1 MRRSEMGD
9 RLNRLTCIA
18 RRRGLIQR
26 YSRAKMEAIWS
37 PENRY
42 RKWLDIEILA
52 CEAMAARGEIPE
64 ASMKNIRERAGFDV
78 DRIDEIEK
86 TTKHDVIAFLTS
98 VTEKVGEDGRF
109 IHRGLTSSDILD
121 TSLGLLLREAAEIL
135 IEDLDLLLAAIKKK
149 AFAHQNTLMI
159 GRSHGIHAEPI
170 TFGLKMALWH
180 AEMERNRE
188 RMVRAKETISTGK
201 LSGAVGTFS
210 FVDPAIEEYVCRK
223 LRLKP
228 APVSSQ
234 IVQRDRHAEYFSTL
248 AIIASSIDKFAQE
261 IRLLQRT
268 EVREAEEY
276 FSPGQKGSSA
286 MPHKRNPVLSE
297 NLSGL
302 SRLMRSY
309 AVAALEDVALWH
321 ERDISHSS
329 VERVIGPDATILL
342 DFMLSRFTGLI
353 DQLVVYPKRMLA
365 NLQMTKGVI
374 FSQMVL
380 LKLIEKG
387 ISREGAYAIVQRNA
401 MRSWQEGLEFKDLLL
416 QDDEVMTRLNA
427 DDLAAVFQ
435 VGNFLKQIDFI
446 FNRVFGEKP

>member
-1 MRRSEMGD
+1 MS
-9 RLNRLTCIA
+9 A
-18 RRRGLIQR
+18 V
-26 YSRAKMEAIWS
+26 WS

-42 RKWLDIEILA
+42 RTWLDIEIFA
-52 CEAMAARGEIPE
+52 CEAMARQGTIPKE
-64 ASMKNIRERAGFDV
+64 SLRNIKRKAAFDI

-98 VTEKVGEDGRF
+98 VTENVGPDGRF
-109 IHRGLTSSDILD
+109 IHMGLTSSDILD
-121 TSLGLLLREAAEIL
+121 TSLAVLLKEAADIL
-135 IEDLDLLLAAIKKK
+135 LEDMDQLLGTLRAK
-149 AFAHQNTLMI
+149 AFACKNMVMI

-170 TFGLKMALWH
+170 TFGLKMALWYQ
-180 AEMERNRE
+180 EMERNRQ
-188 RMVRAKETISTGK
+188 RLVRARESIACGK
-201 LSGAVGTFS
+201 ISGAVGTFS
-210 FVDPAIEEYVCRK
+210 FVDPGVEAHVCRK
-223 LRLKP
+223 LGLKP

-234 IVQRDRHAEYFSTL
+234 IVQRDRHAEYFCTL
-248 AIIASSIDKFAQE
+248 AIIASSLDKFAQE

-297 NLSGL
+297 NISGL
-302 SRLMRSY
+302 ARLMRSY

-342 DFMLSRFTGLI
+342 DFMLGRFNGMMAN
-353 DQLVVYPKRMLA
+353 LVLYPDRMLA
-365 NLQMTKGVI
+365 NLNMTHGIV

-387 ISREGAYAIVQRNA
+387 MSREDAYAVIQKHA
-401 MRSWQEGLEFKDLLL
+401 MRSWTEGTEFKALLMK
-416 QDDEVMTRLNA
+416 DKKVMACMDRREL
-427 DDLAAVFQ
+427 DAVFR
-435 VGNFLKQIDFI
+435 VDHFLRNIDFI
-446 FNRVFGEKP
+446 FNRVFGGHQ

>member
-1 MRRSEMGD
+1 M
-9 RLNRLTCIA
+9 IP
-18 RRRGLIQR
+18 R
-26 YSRAKMEAIWS
+26 YSRERMAAVWS

-42 RKWLDIEILA
+42 RTWLDIEIRA
-52 CEAMAARGEIPE
+52 CEAMARRGEIPA
-64 ASMKNIRERAGFDV
+64 ASLRRIKARAGFDV
-78 DRIDEIEK
+78 ARIDEIEK

-109 IHRGLTSSDILD
+109 IHMGLTSSDILD
-121 TSLGLLLREAAEIL
+121 TSLAILLREAAGIL
-135 IEDLDLLLAAIKKK
+135 IEDLDQLLEVLKKK
-149 AFAHQNTLMI
+149 AFAHKQTVMI

-180 AEMERNRE
+180 QEMQRNRE
-188 RMVRAKETISTGK
+188 RMVRARETVSVGK
-201 LSGAVGTFS
+201 IAGAVGTFS
-210 FVDPAIEEYVCRK
+210 FVDPAVEAYVCRK
-223 LRLKP
+223 LGLKP

-234 IVQRDRHAEYFSTL
+234 IVQRDRHAEFFSTL
-248 AIIASSIDKFAQE
+248 AIVASSIDKFAQE

-302 SRLMRSY
+302 SRLLRAY
-309 AVAALEDVALWH
+309 ALAALENVALWH

-342 DFMLSRFTGLI
+342 DFMLSRFTGMI
-353 DQLVVYPKRMLA
+353 DQLVVYPDRMRS
-365 NLQMTKGVI
+365 NVEMTHGVI
-374 FSQMVL
+374 YSQMVL

-387 ISREGAYAIVQRNA
+387 MSREAAYAVVQRNA
-401 MRSWQEGLEFKDLLL
+401 MKSWERGIAFQSLLRKDR
-416 QDDEVMTRLNA
+416 EVMGCLRAEDLDRLFR
-427 DDLAAVFQ
+427 VEH
-435 VGNFLKQIDFI
+435 FLKNVDFI
-446 FNRVFGEKP
+446 FDRVFGRQKSRS